1 MLPVWGTLLAVHPA
15 LERFLAEFQR
25 VSPAIVDRFFVVD
38 HERRIVEFNRA
49 FYASLPRQLARGLRG
64 KRCFDVVELNIC
76 QSACIAQ
83 SCWKQNRHVRLDE
96 ISGRPAGQADA
107 PDRRFILSAIPITDE
122 HGNNVGALE
131 IQRDVTDE
139 AAVQIKYQEMLESE
153 AAERLRLAAQIR
165 ERTAELLAANRE
177 LLETQKELLAYKRG
191 LKT

>member
-1 MLPVWGTLLAVHPA
+1 VHPA

-25 VSPAIVDRFFVVD
+25 VAPAIVDRYFVVD
-38 HERRIVEFNRA
+38 HERRIVDFNRA

-107 PDRRFILSAIPITDE
+107 APESMSRFILSAIPITDE
-122 HGNNVGALE
+122 AGNNVGALE

-139 AAVQIKYQEMLESE
+139 AAVQVKYQEMLESE
-153 AAERLRLAAQIR
+153 AAERQRLAAQIR

-191 LKT
+191 LK